1 MIRFKEYVLLKEA
14 KFRKSKKVVHLKDY
28 PMFSLFYDK
37 DLGKDKI
44 SYIRK
49 HRTKYLNG
57 IGEIFKEARREIASM
72 GFPSMH
78 SNVVIMDL
86 SKHYNQNTGGSGVG
100 GYSTNHYM
108 ALDYRNANTEF
119 SKGIIVHEWAHDYMR
134 KKSKAFKKAVDEY
147 YRNKIKNVSVE
158 KQHLLPNEYSD
169 IDKFMWSTNYTKN
182 VVDEISKRIGYL
194 KQDEII
200 KLYVANK
207 IKLTKENISSILPHR
222 TSTSLTLK
230 DETRFYM
237 VGRSY
242 TSIIVPSLSQV
253 KLWNAGNKWF
263 VTFYNKDG
271 TYDMNENGN
280 TFDEVIKYF
289 VENEK
294 EIINKIKQNV
304 KNLNSNYSI
313 EDVKNK
319 ILGNFEIAVKEAFD
333 NILNNARNY
342 LSKQGIQIN
351 TYTKKKEIDA
361 KIKNYAK
368 ETVDNIIFPKFLKIA
383 KNFPSITNIYDE
395 LWVSNEFKSRD
406 NSFSKFLYPLFLD
419 SIISPEMPKKLSG
432 GQYNNL
438 RDIVQSMNVWH
449 SSYGLSNEDEIW
461 ATAIDS
467 FFNLPIQTRRE
478 IVSLMMVN

>member
-37 DLGKDKI
+37 DLGEDKI

-57 IGEIFKEARREIASM
+57 IGEFFKEARRQITSM

-86 SKHYNQNTGGSGVG
+86 SKLHNQNTGGKDLA
-100 GYSTNHYM
+100 GYSNNHYM
-108 ALDYRNANTEF
+108 ALEYRHANTEF
-119 SKGIIVHEWAHDYMR
+119 TTEIIVHEWAHDYMQ
-134 KKSKAFKKAVDEY
+134 KKSKAFKEAVGEY
-147 YRNKIKNVSVE
+147 YRNKIKNISVE
-158 KQHLLPNEYSD
+158 KQHLLSKEYSD
-169 IDKFMWSTNYTKN
+169 IDKFTRSPNYTKN
-182 VVDEISKRIGYL
+182 VADEISKQIGYL
-194 KQDEII
+194 KQEEII
-200 KLYVANK
+200 KSYVANK

-222 TSTSLTLK
+222 TTTSLTLK

-237 VGRSY
+237 VGRRY

-253 KLWNAGNKWF
+253 KLWNAGNNWF

-289 VENEK
+289 VEDEK
-294 EIINKIKQNV
+294 EVIKKIKQRV
-304 KNLNSNYSI
+304 KDSNSIYSI

-319 ILGNFEIAVKEAFD
+319 ILSNFETAVEKAFD
-333 NILNNARNY
+333 NILIDVRND

-383 KNFPSITNIYDE
+383 KNFLNITDIYDE

-419 SIISPEMPKKLSG
+419 LIPYEMPKKLSG

-438 RDIVQSMNVWH
+438 RSIIQSMNVWH

-461 ATAIDS
+461 ATAIDN

>member
-37 DLGKDKI
+37 DLGEDKI

-57 IGEIFKEARREIASM
+57 IGEFFKEARRQITSM

-86 SKHYNQNTGGSGVG
+86 SERYNKNTGIQGDVG
-100 GYSTNHYM
+100 GYSSKHYM
-108 ALDYRNANTEF
+108 ALDYRHANAET
-119 SKGIIVHEWAHDYMR
+119 IVHEWAHDYMR

-169 IDKFMWSTNYTKN
+169 IDKFTRYTNYMKN

-194 KQDEII
+194 KSEDIV

-207 IKLTKENISSILPHR
+207 IKLTKENISKILPHR
-222 TSTSLTLK
+222 TTTPLTLK

-237 VGRSY
+237 VGRRY
-242 TSIIVPSLSQV
+242 ESIIVPSLSQV
-253 KLWNAGNKWF
+253 QLWNAGNNWF

-271 TYDMNENGN
+271 AYDMNENGN

-289 VENEK
+289 VEDEK
-294 EIINKIKQNV
+294 EVIKKIKQ
-304 KNLNSNYSI
+304 KIKDRNSIYSNI
-313 EDVKNK
+313 EEDVKNK
-319 ILGNFEIAVKEAFD
+319 ILSNFKTAVEKAFD
-333 NILNNARNY
+333 NILIDARND

-383 KNFPSITNIYDE
+383 KNFLSITNIYDE

-419 SIISPEMPKKLSG
+419 LIPYEMPKQLSG

-438 RDIVQSMNVWH
+438 RSIIQSMNVWH

-461 ATAIDS
+461 ATAIDN